1 MKKAS
6 GFTIIELVI
15 VVGIATILMAI
26 AFGFYGDN
34 VIAANRTEARTT
46 LTEVAAS
53 LEKCRA
59 LYGRYNHANC
69 NVAFPVLSDTNLYS
83 VTASAMANS
92 SFTLSA
98 NPIPGMAQANDADCT
113 SLTLT
118 NTGIKGATGGNTAEC
133 W

>member
-69 NVAFPVLSDTNLYS
+69 NVAFPVASDSNLYS
-83 VTASAMANS
+83 ITAPAMANTTFS
-92 SFTLSA
+92 LTA
-98 NPIPGMAQANDADCT
+98 TPVAGGPQANDADCT
-113 SLTLT
+113 TLTLT
-118 NTGIKGATGGNTAEC
+118 NTGVKGATGANTADC